1 MTRIRVVAR
10 VVAAGFVLGLV
21 AILAG
26 PAPVAHAH
34 GEQTQE
40 AFLRS
45 STVLL
50 YDVKY
55 SATDVNVGDELT
67 ITGKLRVMNAW
78 PDHTIPEPEIGF
90 LSVIA
95 PGPVFAVKD
104 RRLSDM
110 FTPQSVRIHKGQ
122 TFPFSVTLVAREEGH
137 WHVHPSFAVEGT
149 GTLVGRGAWIDVGPG
164 EFHNTAALPGGEEI
178 DLTTY
183 GTGTVVVWHVIA
195 FVIGVGWL
203 VFWLRRPVL
212 VRLGVVS
219 AGGAGTLTDGR
230 DVKVGLGFVA
240 LIAAVLAG
248 GYVYSVST
256 APTDPIPL
264 QVARVAPEAEPE
276 PERLVSSE
284 VIRAQYRQA
293 AETLTL
299 TVRVDN
305 TSGAPV
311 TLSSLQIAEETLIRE
326 GTQAGGAHPALRIDD
341 ATLAAGEERELT
353 VVIDAKPLVRANLLP
368 LQEPQV
374 RITGLLFFTDPAGNR
389 QISEVDEVTSP
400 ILPG

>member
-1 MTRIRVVAR
+1 MMRIRI
-10 VVAAGFVLGLV
+10 VAAGFVLGLV

-26 PAPVAHAH
+26 PAPAAHAH

-50 YDVKY
+50 YDVRY
-55 SATDVNVGDELT
+55 SATEVNVGDELT
-67 ITGKLRVMNAW
+67 ITGTLRVMNAW

-104 RRLSDM
+104 RRLGDT
-110 FTPQSVRIHKGQ
+110 FTPQSVKVGKGQ

-149 GTLVGRGAWIDVGPG
+149 GTLVGRGEWIDVGPG
-164 EFHNTAALPGGEEI
+164 EFHNTAALPGGEKI

-183 GTGTVVVWHVIA
+183 GTGTVLVWHVIA

-212 VRLGVVS
+212 ARLGVVS

-256 APTDPIPL
+256 AAADPMPL
-264 QVARVAPEAEPE
+264 QVARLAPEPQAQADP
-276 PERLVSSE
+276 LVSSE
-284 VIRAQYRQA
+284 VRKAQYRKDA
-293 AETLTL
+293 GTLTL
-299 TVRVDN
+299 TVRVEN
-305 TSGAPV
+305 TSDAPV
-311 TLSSLQIAEETLIRE
+311 TLSSMQIAEETLVHA
-326 GTQAGGAHPALRIDD
+326 GTTTDGAHPALRIDD
-341 ATLAAGEERELT
+341 ATVAPGAERELT
-353 VVIDAKPLVRANLLP
+353 VVIDTEPLQRANLLP
-368 LQEPQV
+368 LREPQV